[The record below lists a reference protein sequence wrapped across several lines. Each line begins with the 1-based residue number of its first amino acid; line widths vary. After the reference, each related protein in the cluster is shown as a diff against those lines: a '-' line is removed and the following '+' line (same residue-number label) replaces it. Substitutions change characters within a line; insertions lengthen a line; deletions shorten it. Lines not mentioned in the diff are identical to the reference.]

1 MTKFLNFTIAE
12 TSGRTFEVPMDKVLE
27 LVEQYKRDYSEY
39 ENKDIDIDITDSYD
53 LAKVLMDYPDDIAN
67 YELNNDY
74 VDWEIADSKIIGE

>member
-27 LVEQYKRDYSEY
+27 LVEQHKRDYSEY
-39 ENKDIDIDITDSYD
+39 ENKDIDITDSYD
-53 LAKVLMDYPDDIAN
+53 LAKVLMNYTDDIAN

>member
-27 LVEQYKRDYSEY
+27 LVERHKRDYSDY
-39 ENKDIDIDITDSYD
+39 ENKSIDVTDSYD
-53 LAKVLMDYPDDIAN
+53 LAKVLMNYTDDIAN

-74 VDWEIADSKIIGE
+74 VDWEIADSKIIGEG